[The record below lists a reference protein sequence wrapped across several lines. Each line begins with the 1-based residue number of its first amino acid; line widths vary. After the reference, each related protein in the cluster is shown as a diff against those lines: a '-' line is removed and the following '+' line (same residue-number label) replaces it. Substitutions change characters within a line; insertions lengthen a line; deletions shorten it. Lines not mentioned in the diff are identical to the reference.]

1 MARMLSDR
9 YRIRFGQSRVNLYG
23 DGADTVACMATGW
36 PASCP
41 RRDRLDAGLCTFVLV
56 VHMPRVAGARV
67 ELHVAGLRA
76 AGMAYDARPGR
87 GSHGGSLSWSCPV
100 PVAVILPV
108 LLRFLMLVRSG
119 RA

>member
-1 MARMLSDR
+1 MLSDR

-67 ELHVAGLRA
+67 ELRLAGLR
-76 AGMAYDARPGR
+76 RPAWPMTLGPDEEATAVR
-87 GSHGGSLSWSCPV
+87 CPG
-100 PVAVILPV
+100 PV
-108 LLRFLMLVRSG
+108 LCPWR
-119 RA
+119 